1 MDILISS
8 NLERLLYLMS
18 GDCELVSSLMQQLRS
33 DGFYTVPAELLEKIQ
48 SRFWAGCC
56 GDEATEETIREVWK
70 HHSYLCDTHTAVAW
84 NVARQYE
91 KAAESPDPMVVLS
104 TASPYKFPA
113 AVLSAIGAKCDGD
126 EFDMMSALEKAT
138 GVAMPANL
146 RSLRERPV
154 LHTGCVKPGEMRG
167 YVLDLLEGKA

>member
-1 MDILISS
+1 
-8 NLERLLYLMS
+8 
-18 GDCELVSSLMQQLRS
+18 
-33 DGFYTVPAELLEKIQ
+33 
-48 SRFWAGCC
+48 
-56 GDEATEETIREVWK
+56 
-70 HHSYLCDTHTAVAW
+70 
-84 NVARQYE
+84 
-91 KAAESPDPMVVLS
+91 MVVLS

-113 AVLSAIGAKCDGD
+113 AVLSAIGAKCAGD

-138 GVAMPANL
+138 GVTMPANL

>member
-1 MDILISS
+1 M
-8 NLERLLYLMS
+8 
-18 GDCELVSSLMQQLRS
+18 G
-33 DGFYTVPAELLEKIQ
+33 
-48 SRFWAGCC
+48 
-56 GDEATEETIREVWK
+56 
-70 HHSYLCDTHTAVAW
+70 THTAVAW

-91 KAAESPDPMVVLS
+91 KAAESHDPIVVLS

-138 GVAMPANL
+138 GVTMPANL